1 MSMDMNINGKKLLDL
16 LKKDEDREKVSLY
29 LSKKIY
35 DDFKKACKPVSA
47 SMVLEALM
55 KEFLKTTKTKD

>member
-1 MSMDMNINGKKLLDL
+1 MTINGKKLVEL

-35 DDFKKACKPVSA
+35 EDFKKSCKPVSA

-55 KEFLKTTKTKD
+55 KEFLKTSK